1 MSKYDI
7 SINGHRYEI
16 EVTLR
21 KDGGTAAVSAGGA
34 DYEVNVRETAARGEG
49 LTSVTPAPM
58 ATKPTTA
65 AGAPTGGSAV
75 SRAARDVRESGIDTG
90 SVEMQPSTAP
100 KTAPAQGPAPA
111 GGKGKPVTAPLP
123 GVILQICVSEG
134 QHVHKGQKLAILE
147 AMKMENDIV
156 AENDGTVNGITVQR
170 GDSVLEDDVIMNI
183 A

>member
-34 DYEVNVRETAARGEG
+34 DYEVNIRETAARGEG
-49 LTSVTPAPM
+49 LTSVTPAPV
-58 ATKPTTA
+58 ATKPMT
-65 AGAPTGGSAV
+65 PTGGSAV
-75 SRAARDVRESGIDTG
+75 SHAVRDVRESGIDTG
-90 SVEMQPSTAP
+90 SVEMQPSPAP

-156 AENDGTVNGITVQR
+156 AEKDGTVNGITVQR